1 MGIDLKKIDP
11 MRAHVDHILPNLLAL
26 DLSCFAT
33 DQPTTKY
40 VNEIIRNYCYHP
52 LKCLDLRCCKNV
64 SDDHLAVFV
73 AEAGSLCGVVDLR
86 GFPK

>member
-1 MGIDLKKIDP
+1 
-11 MRAHVDHILPNLLAL
+11 MREHVDHILSNLLAL
-26 DLSCFAT
+26 DLSYFAM

-40 VNEIIRNYCYHP
+40 INEIIRNYCYHP
-52 LKCLDLRCCKNV
+52 LKRLDLRGCKNV

-86 GFPK
+86 GFSK